1 MICNFIILIMF
12 LRSEDF
18 EVLKSSVL
26 NIVKLQNYSLS
37 GVPLTRTALICDR
50 HPEIIK
56 KQEINRNNSL
66 K

>member
-1 MICNFIILIMF
+1 MF

-26 NIVKLQNYSLS
+26 NIVKLQDHSLS
-37 GVPLTRTALICDR
+37 GVPLTRIALICDK
-50 HPEIIK
+50 HSEIIK
-56 KQEINRNNSL
+56 KQGINRNNSL

>member
-1 MICNFIILIMF
+1 MF

-50 HPEIIK
+50 HSEIIK

>member
-1 MICNFIILIMF
+1 MF

-26 NIVKLQNYSLS
+26 NIVKLQDHSLS
-37 GVPLTRTALICDR
+37 SVPLTRIALICDR

-56 KQEINRNNSL
+56 KQGINRTNSL

>member
-1 MICNFIILIMF
+1 MF

-18 EVLKSSVL
+18 KNSKSSVL
-26 NIVKLQNYSLS
+26 NIVKLQDHSLS
-37 GVPLTRTALICDR
+37 DVPLTRIALICDK

-56 KQEINRNNSL
+56 KQGINRNNSL

>member
-1 MICNFIILIMF
+1 MF
-12 LRSEDF
+12 LKSEDF

-26 NIVKLQNYSLS
+26 NIVKLQDHSLS
-37 GVPLTRTALICDR
+37 GVPLTRIALICDR

-56 KQEINRNNSL
+56 KQGINRNNSL

>member
-1 MICNFIILIMF
+1 MF
-12 LRSEDF
+12 LKTEDF

-26 NIVKLQNYSLS
+26 NIVKLQGHSLS
-37 GVPLTRTALICDR
+37 GVPLTRIDLICDR

-56 KQEINRNNSL
+56 KQGINRNNSL